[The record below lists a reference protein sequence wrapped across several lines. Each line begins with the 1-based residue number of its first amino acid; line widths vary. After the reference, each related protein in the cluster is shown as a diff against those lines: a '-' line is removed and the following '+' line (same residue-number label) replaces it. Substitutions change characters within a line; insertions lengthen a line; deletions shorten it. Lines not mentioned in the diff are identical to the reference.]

1 MEKFGKS
8 QSVKRFEDRRFL
20 TGQGRYVDDLAPEG
34 ALFAYFLRSTYGH
47 GQITAVDATDAS
59 DMPGVELI
67 VTVEDLKADGVT
79 LKMAGS
85 LITQSDGTNGADP
98 LRPLLAKSRV
108 RYVGEPIA
116 MIIATSLS
124 AAKDAADA
132 IEVDIDDLPS
142 HTALATGGELIHA
155 EAPNNLVFD
164 WDMGRKDETEDALA
178 NAAHVVELD
187 IYDNRIICNAMEP
200 RGCYA
205 EIEDGRLHVA
215 VNGQGVWG
223 TKNEL
228 ARQLHIPKDDIRV
241 TNPDVGGGFGMKA
254 MHYGETILVA
264 YATRKLNKPVRWM
277 SERTEGMLTD
287 NGGRDLTSKAT
298 LGFDEN
304 HKMTAYKVD
313 SLINMGAYN
322 STFAQNI
329 QTELFS
335 KVLMGTYDVQNAYMR
350 TRGVY
355 TNTTPIDA
363 YRGAGR
369 PEAIFVLERAMDE
382 AARQLGID
390 PWELRRKNFIQP
402 DQFPYTSA
410 TGMAYDI
417 GDFERV
423 LDKAAE
429 EAALDDFKTRKAE
442 SARNGKYRGLGLCY
456 YIESIL
462 GDPKETTTVEFKDGG
477 ALIYVGTQSN
487 GQGHETVYA
496 QSLSDQSGIPTDKIT
511 VVQGDSDRIA
521 SGGGTGGSR
530 SGTVQNTATLA
541 AVEKMIAAFSGFL
554 AEQEGVAVDD
564 VSFDDERF
572 RIAGSNLSPTMLEAA
587 DLAQEAGETALL
599 KHSARITLQD
609 RSFPNGA
616 HVAEVEVDPETGV
629 TEVVRYTVVDDF
641 GNLLN
646 PMIVAGQVH
655 GGVAQ
660 GLGQVLTEHVVYD
673 DDGQLLTASF
683 MDYAMPRA
691 DDLPMIDFSTEGTP
705 SIYNPLGM
713 KGCGEAGTVG
723 AIAAVAN
730 AVLDAIWD
738 AGVRELDLP
747 YTPHRVW
754 QALQEAQADSVA
766 S

>member
-8 QSVKRFEDRRFL
+8 QPVKRFEDRRFL
-20 TGQGRYVDDLAPEG
+20 TGQGRYVDDLAPES
-34 ALFAYFLRSTYGH
+34 ALYAFFLRSTYGH
-47 GQITAVDATDAS
+47 GEIKGIYADDAR

-67 VTVEDLKADGVT
+67 VTVADLEADGVN
-79 LKMAGS
+79 LKMSGS
-85 LITQSDGTNGADP
+85 LVTQSDGSKGADP
-98 LRPLLAKSRV
+98 LRPLLAKDRV

-116 MIIATSLS
+116 MIIARSLS
-124 AAKDAADA
+124 EAKDAADA
-132 IEVDIDDLPS
+132 IDIDIDDLPA
-142 HTALATGGELIHA
+142 HTALEIGGELIHA
-155 EAPNNLVFD
+155 EAPDNLVFD
-164 WDMGRKDETEDALA
+164 WDLGRKEETEQALSE
-178 NAAHVVELD
+178 AARVVELD
-187 IYDNRIICNAMEP
+187 VYDNRIICNAMEP

-205 EIEDGRLHVA
+205 ELQNGRLHVA

-223 TKNEL
+223 TKSEL
-228 ARQLHIPKDDIRV
+228 ARQLHIPKEDIRV

-264 YATRKLNKPVRWM
+264 YAAGKLQRPVRWM

-287 NGGRDLTSKAT
+287 NGGRDLMTAAT
-298 LGFDEN
+298 LGFDQN
-304 HKMTAYKVD
+304 NKLIAYKVD
-313 SLINMGAYN
+313 NLINMGAYN

-329 QTELFS
+329 QTDLFS
-335 KVLMGTYDVQNAYMR
+335 KVLMGTYDVQNAHMR

-369 PEAIFVLERAMDE
+369 PEAIFILERAMDE
-382 AARQLGID
+382 AARQLGVD

-402 DQFPYTSA
+402 NQFPYTSVSKV
-410 TGMAYDI
+410 TYDV

-429 EAALDDFKTRKAE
+429 EADLAGFKARKDA
-442 SARNGKYRGLGLCY
+442 SARAGKYRGIGLCY

-462 GDPKETTTVEFKDGG
+462 GAPTETTTVEFENDG
-477 ALIYVGTQSN
+477 ALIFVGTQSN

-496 QSLSDQSGIPTDKIT
+496 QYLADQSGIPVDKIT

-521 SGGGTGGSR
+521 TGGGTGGSR

-541 AVEKMIAAFSGFL
+541 AVEQMISTFSAFL
-554 AEQEGVAVDD
+554 AKQEGVPVED

-587 DLAQEAGETALL
+587 ELAKDACQTELL
-599 KHSARITLQD
+599 RHSATITLDD

-616 HVAEVEVDPETGV
+616 HVAEVEIDPETGV
-629 TEVVRYTVVDDF
+629 TDVVRYTVVDDF

-673 DDGQLLTASF
+673 EDGQLLTASF

-691 DDLPMIDFSTEGTP
+691 DDLPMIDFTTEGTP
-705 SIYNPLGM
+705 SLYNPLGM

-723 AIAAVAN
+723 AIAAVTN
-730 AVLDAIWD
+730 SVLDGLWD
-738 AGVRELDLP
+738 AGVRQLDLP

-754 QALQEAQADSVA
+754 TALQDAQADSVA